1 MTSPFSIHSVTDT
14 RYDPVRKEY
23 GALASKY
30 DRKWAGYVEATIRET
45 LRRIPLSPG
54 DQILDVAC
62 GTGVLLRAVA
72 ASDVRV
78 ILAGV
83 DATPEMLEVAN
94 SRIGSLADLRHGRAE
109 SLPFEDESFD
119 TVVTTNALHFFR
131 LPENALREM
140 WRVIKP
146 GGQVVVTDWC
156 DDFVAC
162 RICDRALRVFS
173 PAHHRVYGTRGCRK
187 LLQDAGFQSIDIDRY
202 NISWLWGLMT
212 ATALKIRSG

>member
-1 MTSPFSIHSVTDT
+1 MIGAQQE
-14 RYDPVRKEY
+14 PVQKEY
-23 GALASKY
+23 GSLASKY

-109 SLPFEDESFD
+109 SLPFEEIKRLIEAHPNICFLTAGSDPISVEKSDNPFTRMFQGIWLEDRWKDLMIRHPDRLILAIDSVWDSFD
-119 TVVTTNALHFFR
+119 Q
-131 LPENALREM
+131 
-140 WRVIKP
+140 I
-146 GGQVVVTDWC
+146 
-156 DDFVAC
+156 
-162 RICDRALRVFS
+162 
-173 PAHHRVYGTRGCRK
+173 
-187 LLQDAGFQSIDIDRY
+187 
-202 NISWLWGLMT
+202 
-212 ATALKIRSG
+212 